1 MVEENAQEKEPK
13 EQDTNE
19 QEPREKVS
27 PVRKISLA
35 FADIYG
41 LVKKPKKTDDI
52 PAPVGD
58 SKQDSE
64 GKKSAMILPL
74 ALSTQKINLKTV
86 NQVLVFVLIG
96 LLAAMF
102 YVTFRKGPSIS
113 SVTAAVAKIKFLNFE
128 TKEITTFGKVT
139 DYLEQI
145 KKRDIF
151 SEYEEEKPPPVVVVV
166 EEKLPPPP
174 PLIPKIP
181 IEEKA
186 KNLKLIG
193 ISWGK
198 NPKAMIKD
206 TTTQEVQF
214 MSEGDTI
221 KDTDLMIK
229 KVLKEEV
236 IITSEGEEMSM
247 L

>member
-1 MVEENAQEKEPK
+1 
-13 EQDTNE
+13 
-19 QEPREKVS
+19 
-27 PVRKISLA
+27 
-35 FADIYG
+35 
-41 LVKKPKKTDDI
+41 
-52 PAPVGD
+52 
-58 SKQDSE
+58 
-64 GKKSAMILPL
+64 MILPL

-128 TKEITTFGKVT
+128 TKEITAFAKVT

-174 PLIPKIP
+174 PIPKIP

-229 KVLKEEV
+229 RVLKEEV